1 MRKILAELID
11 KKSSPFFLCKSKS
24 DGDAKKFCFC
34 FWSADCRGLKVK
46 QERIIPHHIMQPPQ
60 LFYQKNLDFFFNLFN
75 QEFGFIGLARL
86 IVIK

>member
-11 KKSSPFFLCKSKS
+11 TKSSPFFLCKSKS

-46 QERIIPHHIMQPPQ
+46 QERIHIIQPP
-60 LFYQKNLDFFFNLFN
+60 
-75 QEFGFIGLARL
+75 
-86 IVIK
+86 